1 LRSAARRRLG
11 RVVWMNMQPSLIR
24 SWLNSPQKIELYQV
38 SDSSSSKR
46 RSIRL
51 M

>member
-1 LRSAARRRLG
+1 MSTHRG
-11 RVVWMNMQPSLIR
+11 RVVWMNMVPSLMQ

-46 RSIRL
+46 GLISS